1 MTSKKKLNAEQALNV
16 LVLDI
21 GGSHIK
27 FRSSV
32 QTEELKFPSGP
43 DLSPT
48 DMVGKVLASTSGWD
62 YGVVSI
68 GFPSQ
73 ILNQHI
79 VSEPN
84 NLGSGW
90 VGFDFRR
97 AFNCPV
103 RLINDAAMQAL
114 GGYRGGKMLF
124 LGLGTGLGSAMIV
137 DTVIEPME
145 LGHLPYKKGVYE
157 DYVGQSAL
165 QRMGKKK
172 WQQHVLDVIG
182 YFRAALEPEEI
193 LLGGGNIR
201 HLDELPPDCRRGDN
215 SDAFEGGFRLW
226 KDHPNNHP
234 NNDLNKQEAT
244 QCNSK

>member
-1 MTSKKKLNAEQALNV
+1 MTSIKKMIAEQTLNV

-32 QTEELKFPSGP
+32 QIEEQKFTSGP
-43 DLSPT
+43 NLTPT
-48 DMVGKVLASTSGWD
+48 DMASKVLVSTSGWD
-62 YGVVSI
+62 YDVVSI

-73 ILNQHI
+73 VLNQRI

-84 NLGSGW
+84 NLGPGW
-90 VGFDFRR
+90 VGFDFRS

-114 GGYRGGKMLF
+114 GGYRNGKMLF
-124 LGLGTGLGSAMIV
+124 LGFGTGLGSAMIV
-137 DTVIEPME
+137 DSVIEPME

-157 DYVGQSAL
+157 DYVGQNAL
-165 QRMGKKK
+165 ERMGNKK

-182 YFRAALEPEEI
+182 YFRDALEPDEI
-193 LLGGGNIR
+193 LLGGGNVR
-201 HLDELPPDCRRGDN
+201 RLDKLPPDCRRGDN

-226 KDHPNNHP
+226 KDHTNN
-234 NNDLNKQEAT
+234 QEAT
-244 QCNSK
+244 L